1 MISCHKSLTSR
12 WGFYLQ
18 IDEQGNVHG
27 VREKD
32 DYCGKITEKSL
43 QFIKLLPVNQYAD
56 MRFD

>member
-1 MISCHKSLTSR
+1 M
-12 WGFYLQ
+12 
-18 IDEQGNVHG
+18 HG

-43 QFIKLLPVNQYAD
+43 QFIKLLPVNQYVD